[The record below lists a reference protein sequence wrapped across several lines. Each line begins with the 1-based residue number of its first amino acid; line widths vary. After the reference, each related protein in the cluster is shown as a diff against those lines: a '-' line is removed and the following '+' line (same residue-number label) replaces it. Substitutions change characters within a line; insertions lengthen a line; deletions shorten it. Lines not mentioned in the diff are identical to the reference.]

1 MKKTIAII
9 MSIIM
14 SVFVLLPVGTC
25 AVDAT
30 RFITIKYNNG
40 QTITMLNVDEAT
52 NEQVWRFNDE
62 IQQLIDFK
70 EGWIKKYK
78 EQIATLKEQ
87 IEHLKENIG
96 NVNEDEG
103 IDITDVQILLAYYT
117 EKNVAGKDIPNI
129 TEFAKSYEAEK

>member
-14 SVFVLLPVGTC
+14 SVFVILPVGTC

-30 RFITIKYNNG
+30 RFITVKYNNG

-78 EQIATLKEQ
+78 EQIA
-87 IEHLKENIG
+87 HLKENIG
-96 NVNEDEG
+96 NVNDDED

>member
-14 SVFVLLPVGTC
+14 SVFVILPVGTC

-30 RFITIKYNNG
+30 RFITVKYNNG

-78 EQIATLKEQ
+78 EQIAY
-87 IEHLKENIG
+87 LKENIG
-96 NVNEDEG
+96 NVNDDES
-103 IDITDVQILLAYYT
+103 IDIADAQIMLAYYT

>member
-1 MKKTIAII
+1 MKKTISII

-30 RFITIKYNNG
+30 RFITVKYNNG
-40 QTITMLNVDEAT
+40 QTITTLNVDEAT

-78 EQIATLKEQ
+78 EQIATLKE
-87 IEHLKENIG
+87 NIG
-96 NVNEDEG
+96 NVNDDSD
-103 IDITDVQILLAYYT
+103 IDLVDAQIILAYYT
-117 EKNVAGKDIPNI
+117 EKNVAKKDVPNI
-129 TEFAKSYEAEK
+129 TEFAKSYGAEK